1 MPSGNQFQVVLENL
15 AMTIVTGRV
24 VAGDRITLSDVE
36 QHYSISRTLARDVV
50 KALESV
56 RLVSAKRRTGI
67 EVLPASQ
74 WNVLDP
80 QVIAW
85 RLASEER
92 ISQVASLTELRE
104 GIEPVAA
111 GLAARRRTEAQA
123 VRLVELA
130 DELTRLGA
138 QGKGR
143 SDEYLKADVAFH
155 SLLLEASGNEMMAA
169 MSGMVTE
176 VLKGRISYDLAP
188 AEPDPAALEDH
199 ARIARAVRDGD
210 PDAAQRA
217 SRNQLKIIE
226 GEIVAPRE

>member
-1 MPSGNQFQVVLENL
+1 M
-15 AMTIVTGRV
+15 
-24 VAGDRITLSDVE
+24 D
-36 QHYSISRTLARDVV
+36 
-50 KALESV
+50 
-56 RLVSAKRRTGI
+56 
-67 EVLPASQ
+67 
-74 WNVLDP
+74 
-80 QVIAW
+80 
-85 RLASEER
+85 ER
-92 ISQVASLTELRE
+92 FL
-104 GIEPVAA
+104 
-111 GLAARRRTEAQA
+111 
-123 VRLVELA
+123 ELA